1 MNMVWNKLKSLPKR
15 EKVFWLVLVVLFV
28 VSIIWVN
35 NNYRFY
41 ERTIA
46 KIITVEEIDVRDVT
60 DTHGNRDKLHID
72 KLTAKIMNGDHQG
85 ETIELMNEYS
95 VAKAYD
101 FNYTTSD
108 AVFISVRGHQ
118 DDILSGAIIDMKRDK
133 NIVYVAWLF
142 TFVLILVGKSQ
153 GLFSVISLFVNALIL
168 SFALDL
174 QMNAL
179 HINLMW
185 VSAICALLFTIVS
198 LFLVNGFND
207 KTYAAI
213 VATILGTTASLVLTY
228 VILQVTGERGLR
240 YEEMEYLTRTY
251 QLVFMASLFIGSL
264 GAVMDIG
271 ITMASSMF
279 GMYEENPKI
288 TTKRLK
294 ESGQEIGKDIMGA
307 MTNILFFAYISGAIP
322 VLILYLKNGAPLGFT
337 LQMNLTLEL
346 ARALAGGIGIVLSIP
361 IALYTSL
368 YFVKRKKAN
377 T

>member
-15 EKVFWLVLVVLFV
+15 EKVFWLVLVVLFI

-271 ITMASSMF
+271 ITMASSIF

>member
-142 TFVLILVGKSQ
+142 TFVLILVGKRQ
-153 GLFSVISLFVNALIL
+153 GLFSVIGLFVNALIL

>member
-15 EKVFWLVLVVLFV
+15 EKVFWLVLVVLFI

-142 TFVLILVGKSQ
+142 TFVLILVGKRQ
-153 GLFSVISLFVNALIL
+153 GLFSVIGLFVNALIL